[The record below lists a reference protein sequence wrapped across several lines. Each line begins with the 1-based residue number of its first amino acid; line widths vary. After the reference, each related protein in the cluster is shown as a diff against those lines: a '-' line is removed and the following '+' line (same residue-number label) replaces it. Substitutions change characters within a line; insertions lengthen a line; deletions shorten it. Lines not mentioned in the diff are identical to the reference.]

1 MASQNATNADAQL
14 ILQLY
19 DLRREAEMRKARRY
33 VDQEFWP
40 ENYDEYLKLS
50 MDWGS
55 QENTWLHQV
64 IAYWDMAASLVLRGA
79 LHEGLFFDNNHQM
92 YMIYAK
98 IKPFLQQARKQFNS
112 PEYMANVDKLVERTP
127 ESRERLQRFEEAIA
141 KWGPE
146 VRSKLKSARA
156 A

>member
-1 MASQNATNADAQL
+1 MASHNATNADAQL
-14 ILQLY
+14 ILHLY

-33 VDQEFWP
+33 VDNEFWP
-40 ENYDEYLKLS
+40 ENYEEFQRIS
-50 MDWGS
+50 MAWGS

-92 YMIYAK
+92 YMLFAK
-98 IKPFLQQARKQFNS
+98 IKPFLQQTRKQFNA
-112 PEYMANVDKLVERTP
+112 PEYMAHIEKVVESTP
-127 ESRERLQRFEEAIA
+127 ESRERLKHFEEAVA

-146 VRSKLKSARA
+146 ARAKLKSAKA